1 MERENVEGLRAA
13 AGQAAQGEPGGATGL
28 TSSLIGMVVKLE
40 VHFGHKTSAKTYWR
54 VKITGST
61 EWLRIADACAA
72 GILKKLGDTRAP
84 MKTHWAEYYEIRR
97 PDLVFAELRVSNR
110 GNITMTRFVP
120 DELRAPDDEVE
131 AIKVLGTGEE

>member
-1 MERENVEGLRAA
+1 
-13 AGQAAQGEPGGATGL
+13 
-28 TSSLIGMVVKLE
+28 
-40 VHFGHKTSAKTYWR
+40 
-54 VKITGST
+54 
-61 EWLRIADACAA
+61 
-72 GILKKLGDTRAP
+72 

-97 PDLVFAELRVSNR
+97 PDLVFAKLRVSNR